1 MSSAG
6 PSAKAIPAPLQ
17 SGLLLRRAYG
27 VASARKGGNA
37 MDVGGPPR
45 KPNIPLMVI
54 FALLSLFFVWMA
66 IDEARKLLQ

>member
-1 MSSAG
+1 MALH
-6 PSAKAIPAPLQ
+6 P
-17 SGLLLRRAYG
+17 RA
-27 VASARKGGNA
+27 RGGTA